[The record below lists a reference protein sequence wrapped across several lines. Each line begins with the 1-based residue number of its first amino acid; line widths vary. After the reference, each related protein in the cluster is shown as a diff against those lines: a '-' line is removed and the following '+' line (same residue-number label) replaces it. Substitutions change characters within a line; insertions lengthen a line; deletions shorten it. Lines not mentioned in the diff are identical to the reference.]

1 MPAVG
6 PEVGC
11 LTWKRLLEV
20 EVEVE
25 VLAMLLE
32 LATDQAMR
40 WTMIELPNPFV
51 EIVHR
56 LEKMTPTVMT
66 LLMWV
71 RYQCHLLWDCV
82 CVWYRSI
89 ENQRLCNK
97 QQPNNKSLLDWL
109 DIHCSALSR
118 SLYSCSIAASNGSDD
133 LEAVFGKCN
142 RLRIDWNID
151 IEERMSNQI
160 LQCGNLWVGKEDGI
174 QNLHRIDAHQSLEHQ
189 QYAPTCVPALPT
201 CRSIPWQSLL
211 GMLQG
216 AW

>member
-82 CVWYRSI
+82 CVCVCVVSI
-89 ENQRLCNK
+89 
-97 QQPNNKSLLDWL
+97 D
-109 DIHCSALSR
+109 
-118 SLYSCSIAASNGSDD
+118 
-133 LEAVFGKCN
+133 
-142 RLRIDWNID
+142 
-151 IEERMSNQI
+151 
-160 LQCGNLWVGKEDGI
+160 
-174 QNLHRIDAHQSLEHQ
+174 
-189 QYAPTCVPALPT
+189 
-201 CRSIPWQSLL
+201 
-211 GMLQG
+211 
-216 AW
+216 